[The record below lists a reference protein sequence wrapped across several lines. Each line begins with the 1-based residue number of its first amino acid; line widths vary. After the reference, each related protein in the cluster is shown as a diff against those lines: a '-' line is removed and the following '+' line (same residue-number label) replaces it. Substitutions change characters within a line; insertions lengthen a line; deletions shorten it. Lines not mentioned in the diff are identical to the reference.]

1 MSLNAE
7 KSPILEPYEDQ
18 YSSQIARFEKLA
30 KLFDSQFGIPGTNIR
45 FGWDAI
51 IGLIPGIG
59 DTLTLIPQAYFL
71 IEAFRLKADSA
82 TISKMVLNIVI
93 DWVAGSIP
101 LLGDIFDVAFK
112 SNVLNAKLLADVLR
126 KKQAIDI

>member
-1 MSLNAE
+1 M
-7 KSPILEPYEDQ
+7 
-18 YSSQIARFEKLA
+18 
-30 KLFDSQFGIPGTNIR
+30 
-45 FGWDAI
+45 
-51 IGLIPGIG
+51 
-59 DTLTLIPQAYFL
+59 
-71 IEAFRLKADSA
+71 KADSA